1 MTSPILSHVRPQ
13 LTVNVN
19 HTCPQPRA
27 APMSSP
33 GLGMRRPPPLPL
45 GVRSSLSSPQL
56 RLALASLVPLALSC
70 LLSQNPFLMDEFVD
84 VIRLI
89 EELFFVAALGNTK
102 DALNTL
108 YQAIKLLNQL
118 ARDEY
123 DVEDILRFCM
133 NHYDKIKLKL
143 YTVSQRLLWLLLRLA
158 PARNHR
164 LLVTTQLLATTHTL
178 TGSLLSRGLVG
189 GALSLG
195 DTVIGD
201 DDVALMPP
209 VIQFSAKELLLEFDR
224 EPPTDSNLLPLPPG
238 LEAEFQRI
246 QFSHWAPA
254 SADLYQDLLP
264 NCSFVLLLLLVQA
277 KQDLLPLVLPH
288 KPLTNYRVKL
298 HFNGCWRIVTV
309 DNSLPLI
316 RRLARLLIVRLLSDP
331 LLMWPALIEKAYLKV
346 MGQGYE
352 FAGLNMAR
360 DTYMLT
366 GWVPEIVVIKHFQLP
381 QEFDDVWKQ
390 NLLGFCTVGVGT
402 GALSKLLSDG
412 LNLTPNHDYVVEY
425 YVKDKEEITVKNP
438 WGAKDRQRLVTI
450 HNRCP
455 FQYLYINWDVKRLF
469 KYLRLVN
476 FVYLA
481 QDDATLVLDAPQ
493 YSLVNP
499 TNEEIPVWVFLESH
513 LLAATL
519 ARPTHHTVG
528 FLVYKTLHGE
538 RVLLPTQY
546 VRASEAQT
554 TTNDHLRLVKLVVA
568 PNLSYT
574 MVTLANI
581 TGTFSLTVY
590 DNVGLTLEFGKA
602 SHLYPNVHLLDGAL
616 DFRNSGG
623 SWAHSLY
630 IYNPQWDVQVKDD
643 AVVAV
648 VAVFAARL
656 DTMINVHLFSADAAN
671 RGLPIRTFDKAR
683 LVANE
688 NYAPGYQLYRFDHLP
703 RGLYKMVV
711 LAYDP
716 RVVEK
721 FKVYFNYLGTD
732 KSRVS
737 VHSILTL
744 LGLFVKQ
751 MLFDWDNRNRCK
763 IGFRTEGFHCR
774 FTIHVTNFSDDA
786 LVVPGLPPLAQ
797 TAMVELI
804 TNYRPA
810 IRGLVFAA
818 DDGAPIQVNTEWDN
832 SVYGLFIDVTI
843 GNPGTYILLLER
855 FEPNRGRCVVE
866 FGCNKAFDIAG

>member
-1 MTSPILSHVRPQ
+1 
-13 LTVNVN
+13 
-19 HTCPQPRA
+19 
-27 APMSSP
+27 
-33 GLGMRRPPPLPL
+33 MRRPPQLPL
-45 GVRSSLSSPQL
+45 ANARSALASPQL
-56 RLALASLVPLALSC
+56 RLLPTPLAPLPLS
-70 LLSQNPFLMDEFVD
+70 LTLGPHPWLMDEFVD

-89 EELFFVAALGNTK
+89 EELFFVSALGNTK
-102 DALNTL
+102 EALNTL
-108 YQAIKLLNQL
+108 YQAIRLLNQL

-123 DVEDILRFCM
+123 DVEDISRFCM
-133 NHYDKIKLKL
+133 NHYDKIKLKQ

-158 PARNHR
+158 PVRNLR
-164 LLVTTQLLATTHTL
+164 LLVTTLQLNTTQALNT
-178 TGSLLSRGLVG
+178 SSLSRGLNE
-189 GALSLG
+189 
-195 DTVIGD
+195 
-201 DDVALMPP
+201 VASAISDLQISDEATYTLPP
-209 VIQFSAKELLLEFDR
+209 LLNFSAKELLLEFDR
-224 EPPTDSNLLPLPPG
+224 EPPHDSQLLPLPK
-238 LEAEFQRI
+238 EMDAEFQRI

-254 SADLYQDLLP
+254 TSDLYQDLLP
-264 NCSFVLLLLLVQA
+264 NCSFVSLLLLVQS
-277 KQDLLPLVLPH
+277 KQDLLPQLLPH

-381 QEFDDVWKQ
+381 PEFDDVWSQ
-390 NLLGFCTVGVGT
+390 NLLGYCTVGVGT
-402 GALSKLLSDG
+402 GALSKELG
-412 LNLTPNHDYVVEY
+412 EELNLTPNHDYVVEY
-425 YVKDKEEITVKNP
+425 YVKTKQEITVKNP
-438 WGAKDRQRLVTI
+438 WGAKDRERLVTI

-469 KYLRLVN
+469 KYLRQVN

-499 TNEEIPVWVFLESH
+499 TNEELSVWVFLESH

-528 FLVYKTLHGE
+528 FSVYKTLHGE

-554 TTNDHLRLVKLVVA
+554 STNDHLRLVKLVVA

-574 MVTLANI
+574 MVTLSNI

-602 SHLYPNVHLLDGAL
+602 SHLYPNVHLLDGNL
-616 DFRNSGG
+616 DFRNLGG
-623 SWAHSLY
+623 LWAHLLY

-643 AVVAV
+643 DVVAV

-656 DTMINVHLFSADAAN
+656 DTMINVHLFSADSAN

-688 NYAPGYQLYRFDHLP
+688 NYNPGYQLYRFDHLP

-721 FKVYFNYLGTD
+721 FKVYFTYLGTN
-732 KSRVS
+732 KTRVS
-737 VHSILTL
+737 VHPILTL

-751 MLFDWDNRNRCK
+751 MLFDWENRNRCK
-763 IGFRTEGFHCR
+763 IGFRTENFNCR
-774 FTIHVTNFSDDA
+774 FTIHVTNYSDDA
-786 LVVPGLPPLAQ
+786 LIVPGLPPLAQ

-804 TNYRPA
+804 TSYRPA
-810 IRGLVFAA
+810 IRGLVFGA
-818 DDGAPIQVNTEWDN
+818 DNGEPVQVNTEWDN

-843 GNPGTYILLLER
+843 ANPGTYILLLER

-866 FGCNKAFDIAG
+866 FGCNKTFDIAG